1 MNWLFNELAHG
12 QIDSICTNT
21 AKFVIDRK
29 ETDLTKGAAAVQ
41 KPFDINDYLTSNTL
55 DLLNRIGEY
64 NFPIFELS
72 KETQGRPLTLV
83 AYKLAVDS
91 GILSRLNLST
101 EMFLNFMIDIE
112 DGYRSDLACF
122 YFLHSS

>member
-12 QIDSICTNT
+12 QIDSIGTNT
-21 AKFVIDRK
+21 ATSVIDRT
-29 ETDLTKGAAAVQ
+29 ETDLSKGPAAVVQ
-41 KPFDINDYLTSNTL
+41 KPFNINDYLTSNTL
-55 DLLNRIGEY
+55 KLLNRIGEY

-72 KETQGRPLTLV
+72 KATQGRPLTLV

-112 DGYRSDLACF
+112 DGYRSDLACT
-122 YFLHSS
+122 